1 MATTKDTAQPEA
13 EFSRISI
20 EKIIDNTNNA
30 RTKFEDKEQN
40 IPGLA
45 ADIKVNGLLQPL
57 VVFPRADGHYEIKA
71 GSRRFRAVKLLAWRD
86 VPCMIR
92 RDVISEVDADLLSLA
107 ENEDRMN
114 LSPFE
119 RAEAIRS
126 FVEEHDMASK
136 DIAKR
141 IGKSQNYVNSLLKM
155 SMNLAPSIK
164 TEWSKGNPMATFDT
178 LQKLA
183 RIEEPEKQV
192 EAWKAVCG
200 VTDNK
205 AGEGDGS
212 GEGGETT
219 APEKTRSA
227 KRAAELLLV
236 AIAEQENPDVSATQ
250 CLQYVL
256 GKRKSA
262 PEGLKL
268 GKARKAQ
275 EAAKEAAKT

>member
-1 MATTKDTAQPEA
+1 MATTKDIARPET
-13 EFSRISI
+13 EFQNIAV

-45 ADIKVNGLLQPL
+45 ADIKINGLIQPL

-86 VPCMIR
+86 VPCIIR
-92 RDVISEVDADLLSLA
+92 KDVISDVDADLMSLA

-126 FVEEHDMASK
+126 FVEEHDMATK

-141 IGKSQNYVNSLLKM
+141 IGKSQNYVNSLLRM

-164 TEWSKGNPMATFDT
+164 AEWQKGNPMATFDV

-200 VTDNK
+200 TNTPGTGDG
-205 AGEGDGS
+205 AGEG
-212 GEGGETT
+212 EGGGATT
-219 APEKTRSA
+219 PEKARSA
-227 KRAAELLLV
+227 KRAAEILLV
-236 AIAEQENPDVSATQ
+236 AISEQDNPDVSAVQ

-268 GKARKAQ
+268 GKARKAGD
-275 EAAKEAAKT
+275 AAKEGAKA